1 MRVLFVID
9 TWALIGGTERHAAVV
24 VPGLVE
30 RGHAVTVLCR
40 AGAGEGLPPVPV
52 ETFPELAGAAL
63 APEARAALR
72 ARLSALAPDAIF
84 VSALRN
90 VDALEVLADA
100 APVVRYVHDHTLFC
114 PGLNKFYE
122 TGDTCRHAL
131 GFACL
136 KRYWLDGGCTSFKS
150 SMHTS
155 PLEPVRELRRK
166 QRELRATRRAARVL
180 TNSRYMREQLV
191 LAGLDPARTSV
202 LHPFTESN
210 TKAQPKGPLPPAL
223 ERRLAARGE
232 PLLFA
237 PARLTLPDK
246 GVDFLLTA
254 LSKVERDFVAVVC
267 GDGPARGYLE
277 EKAVSDGVAGKVV
290 FTGWLEA
297 QAVETLYARSE
308 LVICPSVWD
317 EPFGLVGI
325 EAMAHGKP
333 VAAFD
338 VGGIPDW
345 LADGESGY
353 LVPRKDAGALARAVE
368 RLLDDPALRQVFGA
382 RGKALVAERFRRAAH
397 MDGLEEALAA
407 AVSAGRPAAGS
418 AH

>member
-1 MRVLFVID
+1 
-9 TWALIGGTERHAAVV
+9 
-24 VPGLVE
+24 
-30 RGHAVTVLCR
+30 VTVLCR
-40 AGAGEGLPPVPV
+40 AGGGEGLPPVPV
-52 ETFPELAGAAL
+52 ETFPGLAGAAL

-122 TGDTCRHAL
+122 SGDTCRHAL

-136 KRYWLDGGCTSFKS
+136 KRYWLDGGCTSFKP

-191 LAGLDPARTSV
+191 LAGLDPARTAV
-202 LHPFTESN
+202 LHYFTASN
-210 TKAQPKGPLPPAL
+210 TPSQPQGPLPPEL
-223 ERRLAARGE
+223 ERRLAASRG
-232 PLLFA
+232 PLLFT

-254 LSKVERDFVAVVC
+254 LSMVGRDFTAVIS
-267 GDGPARGYLE
+267 GDGPARAYLE
-277 EKAVSDGVAGKVV
+277 QKARSDGVADRTV
-290 FTGWLEA
+290 FTGWLGSA
-297 QAVETLYARSE
+297 ALETLYARAD
-308 LVICPSVWD
+308 VVVCPSVWD

-345 LADGESGY
+345 LADGESGF

-368 RLLDDPALRQVFGA
+368 RLLDDPALREAFGA

-397 MDGLEEALAA
+397 LDGLEEALVA
-407 AVSAGRPAAGS
+407 AVSEGRPAAGS